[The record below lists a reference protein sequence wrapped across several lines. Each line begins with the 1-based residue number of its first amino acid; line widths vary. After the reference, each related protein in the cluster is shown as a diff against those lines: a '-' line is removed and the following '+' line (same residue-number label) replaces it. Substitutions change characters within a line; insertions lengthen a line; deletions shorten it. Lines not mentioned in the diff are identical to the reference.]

1 MVFDEIMRLYNT
13 LEKDGKDGEMRKVF
27 LSLNGGDSWTTST
40 KNAGTKFIKDTHL
53 NYILYTGEFLLT
65 YSQIIIL

>member
-53 NYILYTGEFLLT
+53 NYTGEFLLT
-65 YSQIIIL
+65 YHQIIIL